1 MMNVVS
7 GSISY
12 DDIYE
17 SENHISILAIN
28 TFNLALVS
36 PEVTETL

>member
-28 TFNLALVS
+28 TFNLALLS